1 MADILKNKA
10 VLAAA
15 IAVLLIIVIIVVGDA
30 LKGKLSLTEGY
41 ADSINNQLNPH
52 VKETEKDFE
61 YLYDKKTGL
70 IMSGS
75 EFDKNDFEGRYVPL
89 DAEDIPINVIA
100 PDSFLLDDGNNGR
113 TGLHTNMCSKQCCS
127 GQYPLPFKL
136 SHDKK
141 LCNLKNFA
149 PSNLMCN
156 NAWQDSGCLCLTKPQ
171 ANMLYNRGG
180 NA

>member
-1 MADILKNKA
+1 MDLLNNKS
-10 VLAAA
+10 VLAAGLA
-15 IAVLLIIVIIVVGDA
+15 ILLIIAILVVSDK
-30 LKGKLSLTEGY
+30 LKNREGM

-52 VKETEKDFE
+52 VKETKKDFE

-75 EFDKNDFEGRYVPL
+75 EFQKNDLEGRYVPL
-89 DAEDIPINVIA
+89 DSDEIPINVIA
-100 PDSFLLDDGNNGR
+100 PDSFLLDDGDNGR

-127 GQYPLPFKL
+127 AQYPLPFKL
-136 SHDKK
+136 KQDKK
-141 LCNLKNFA
+141 LCNLKNFV

-156 NAWQDSGCLCLTKPQ
+156 NAWQNSGCLCLTKPQ
-171 ANMLYNRGG
+171 ANQLYNRGG